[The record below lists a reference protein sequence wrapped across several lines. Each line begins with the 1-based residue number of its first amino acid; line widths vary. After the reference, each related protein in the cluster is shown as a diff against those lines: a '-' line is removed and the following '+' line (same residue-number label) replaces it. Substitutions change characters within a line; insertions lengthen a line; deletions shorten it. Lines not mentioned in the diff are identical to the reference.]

1 MYDENKDKDYDLN
14 IEDIESC
21 SFERAYEP
29 RKILMI
35 VTSADEFDDKH
46 KTGVWFEEF
55 AVPYNKFKDA
65 GYIITA
71 ASPKGGAAPIDPASE
86 NIINDIK
93 WKDAK
98 ETLGD
103 TVPLETVDYTL
114 YDAVV
119 LPGGHGP
126 MFDLAKSELMGEIIS
141 HFARHDKLIAAICH
155 GPAGLLPAKQEDGLA
170 FVDGRRVTCF
180 TNDEEELA
188 KKDKLVP
195 FFLEDAL
202 KEQNAF
208 FISKDDGE
216 INIVED
222 ANLITA
228 QNFQSSAQFADA
240 IIRYLSE

>member
-1 MYDENKDKDYDLN
+1 MSDENKEKDYDLN

-29 RKILMI
+29 IKILMV
-35 VTSADEFDDKH
+35 VTSHDKFDDKH

-55 AVPYNKFKDA
+55 AVPYNKFTDA
-65 GYIITA
+65 GYIVTA

-86 NIINDIK
+86 NIIEDIK
-93 WKDAK
+93 WHDAK
-98 ETLGD
+98 KALED

-126 MFDLAKSELMGEIIS
+126 MFDLAKSPLMGEIIG
-141 HFARHDKLIAAICH
+141 HFAKHDKLIAAICH
-155 GPAGLLPAKQEDGLA
+155 GPAGLLPAKQEDGLP
-170 FVDGRRVTCF
+170 FVNGRRVTCF
-180 TNDEEELA
+180 TNDEEAKA
-188 KKDKLVP
+188 KKSDLVP

-202 KEQNAF
+202 KEQGAF

-228 QNFQSSAQFADA
+228 QNYQSSAQFADT